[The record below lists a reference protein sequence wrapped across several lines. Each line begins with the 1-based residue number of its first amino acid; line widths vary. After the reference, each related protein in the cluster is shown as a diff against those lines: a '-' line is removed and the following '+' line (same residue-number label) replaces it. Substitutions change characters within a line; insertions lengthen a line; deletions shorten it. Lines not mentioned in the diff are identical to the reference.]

1 MALRDFFLLMAMC
14 LIWASNNI
22 ISKIVVSDMMAPP
35 LAYAAVRFAL
45 VALLTLPWLLPAP
58 RPIWRMIVIAQLIG
72 GLNFALLFVGFKTA
86 TPSAASIIIQL
97 GVPMTTVLSMVML
110 GEQVRWRRG
119 LGMALTLAG
128 AVLVMWHP
136 TGVSMSVGLWLVAA
150 AAFAGSLGAV
160 MMKQMDGV
168 KPMQFQ
174 AWVGFCS
181 VWPLVV
187 MSAFWEHDQVG
198 AMLNAGWPFLAA
210 VIYSA
215 VIVSII
221 AHTVYYHLIQKYEA
235 TLISPLTLMT
245 PLATIV
251 MGVLITK
258 DHFDVRMGIGAALA
272 LLGVLIVA
280 LRPNHVMPLIL
291 LLRNRAQ

>member
-1 MALRDFFLLMAMC
+1 MGLRDFFLLMAMC

-22 ISKIVVSDMMAPP
+22 VSKIVVSDMMVPP
-35 LAYAAVRFAL
+35 LFYAAVRFAI
-45 VALLTLPWLLPAP
+45 VAALTLPWLLPAP
-58 RPIWRMIVIAQLIG
+58 RPLWRMIIIAQLIG
-72 GLNFALLFVGFKTA
+72 GLNFALIFIGFQTA
-86 TPSAASIIIQL
+86 SPSAASIIVQL

-110 GEQVRWRRG
+110 GEKVRWRRG

-136 TGVSMSVGLWLVAA
+136 AGLSLSIGLWLIAGAA
-150 AAFAGSLGAV
+150 LAGSLGAV
-160 MMKQMDGV
+160 MMKQMEGV
-168 KPMQFQ
+168 KPLQFQ
-174 AWVGFCS
+174 AWVGFS
-181 VWPLVV
+181 AIWPLAGMTAV
-187 MSAFWEHDQVG
+187 FEHNQIAV
-198 AMLNAGWPFLAA
+198 ALQAGWPFLAA
-210 VIYSA
+210 VLYSA
-215 VIVSII
+215 LIVSII

-258 DHFDVRMGIGAALA
+258 DYFDLRMGIGAALA

-280 LRPNHVMPLIL
+280 LRPNHVMPLLMAI
-291 LLRNRAQ
+291 RNRAQ

>member
-1 MALRDFFLLMAMC
+1 MGLRDFFLLMAMC

-22 ISKIVVSDMMAPP
+22 VSKIVVSDMMVPP
-35 LAYAAVRFAL
+35 LFYAAVRFAI
-45 VALLTLPWLLPAP
+45 VAALTLPWLLPAP
-58 RPIWRMIVIAQLIG
+58 RPLWRMIVIAQLIG
-72 GLNFALLFVGFKTA
+72 GLNFALLFIGFKTA
-86 TPSAASIIIQL
+86 SPSAASIIVQL

-110 GEQVRWRRG
+110 GEKVRWRRG

-136 TGVSMSVGLWLVAA
+136 AGLSLSIGLWLIAGAA
-150 AAFAGSLGAV
+150 LAGSLGAV
-160 MMKQMDGV
+160 MMKQMEGV
-168 KPMQFQ
+168 KPLQFQ
-174 AWVGFCS
+174 AWVGFS
-181 VWPLVV
+181 AIWPLAGMTAV
-187 MSAFWEHDQVG
+187 FEHDQI
-198 AMLNAGWPFLAA
+198 ATALQAGWPFLAA
-210 VIYSA
+210 VLYSA
-215 VIVSII
+215 LIVSVI

-258 DHFDVRMGIGAALA
+258 DYFDLRMGIGAALA

-280 LRPNHVMPLIL
+280 LRPNHVMPLLMAI
-291 LLRNRAQ
+291 RNRAQ

>member
-1 MALRDFFLLMAMC
+1 MGLRDFFLLMAMC

-22 ISKIVVSDMMAPP
+22 VSKIVVSDMMVPP
-35 LAYAAVRFAL
+35 LFYAAVRFAI
-45 VALLTLPWLLPAP
+45 VGALTLPWLLPAP
-58 RPIWRMIVIAQLIG
+58 RPLWRMIIIAQLIG
-72 GLNFALLFVGFKTA
+72 GLNFALIFIGFQTA
-86 TPSAASIIIQL
+86 SPSAASIIVQL

-110 GEQVRWRRG
+110 GEKVRWRRG

-136 TGVSMSVGLWLVAA
+136 AGLSLSIGLWLIAGAA
-150 AAFAGSLGAV
+150 LAGSLGAV
-160 MMKQMDGV
+160 MMKQMEGV
-168 KPMQFQ
+168 KPLQFQ
-174 AWVGFCS
+174 AWVGFS
-181 VWPLVV
+181 AIWPLAGMTAV
-187 MSAFWEHDQVG
+187 FEHNQIAV
-198 AMLNAGWPFLAA
+198 ALQAGWPFLAA
-210 VIYSA
+210 VLYSA
-215 VIVSII
+215 LIVSII

-258 DHFDVRMGIGAALA
+258 DYFDLRMGIGAALA

-280 LRPNHVMPLIL
+280 LRPNHVMPLLMAI
-291 LLRNRAQ
+291 RNRAQ

>member
-1 MALRDFFLLMAMC
+1 MGLRDFFLLMAMC

-22 ISKIVVSDMMAPP
+22 VSKIVVSDMMVPP
-35 LAYAAVRFAL
+35 LFYAAVRFAI
-45 VALLTLPWLLPAP
+45 VAALTLPWLLPAP
-58 RPIWRMIVIAQLIG
+58 RPLWRMIIIAQLIG
-72 GLNFALLFVGFKTA
+72 GLNFALIFIGFQTA
-86 TPSAASIIIQL
+86 SPSAASIIVQL

-110 GEQVRWRRG
+110 GEKVRWRRG

-136 TGVSMSVGLWLVAA
+136 AGLSLSIGLWLIAGAA
-150 AAFAGSLGAV
+150 LAGSLGAV
-160 MMKQMDGV
+160 MMKQMEGV
-168 KPMQFQ
+168 KPLQFQ
-174 AWVGFCS
+174 AWVGFS
-181 VWPLVV
+181 AIWPLAGMTAV
-187 MSAFWEHDQVG
+187 FEHNQIAV
-198 AMLNAGWPFLAA
+198 ALQAGWPFLAA
-210 VIYSA
+210 VLYSA
-215 VIVSII
+215 LIVSII

-258 DHFDVRMGIGAALA
+258 DYFDLRMGSGAALA

-280 LRPNHVMPLIL
+280 LRPNHVMPLLMAI
-291 LLRNRAQ
+291 RNRAQ

>member
-136 TGVSMSVGLWLVAA
+136 TGV
-150 AAFAGSLGAV
+150 
-160 MMKQMDGV
+160 